1 MSIDIKIRIGLLLV
15 SLAISAFAAL
25 ATTHG
30 LYVGFL
36 DGIGG
41 SGPH

>member
-1 MSIDIKIRIGLLLV
+1 MSIDIKIRVGLLLA

-25 ATTHG
+25 ASTHG

-41 SGPH
+41 TGH

>member
-1 MSIDIKIRIGLLLV
+1 MSIDVKIRIGLLLV

-25 ATTHG
+25 ASTHG

-36 DGIGG
+36 DDIGG
-41 SGPH
+41 TGHH